1 MLQAVGDVL
10 TAFIGYV
17 GQIVTSLL
25 NAETGALNDLLPL
38 FVMGIAVSVFMVSF
52 KIIRKCTWGA

>member
-10 TAFIGYV
+10 TAFIGFV
-17 GQIVTSLL
+17 GEIVTSLL

>member
-17 GQIVTSLL
+17 GEIVTSLL